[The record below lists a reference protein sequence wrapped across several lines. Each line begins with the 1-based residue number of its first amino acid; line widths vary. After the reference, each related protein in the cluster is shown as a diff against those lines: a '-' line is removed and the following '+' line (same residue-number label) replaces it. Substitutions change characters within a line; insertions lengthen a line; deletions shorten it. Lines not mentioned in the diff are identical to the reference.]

1 MDQWRYWTILGG
13 HFASSAREDW
23 NLAVGA
29 KHSCPT
35 LELRTSTIFTDEY
48 TSCDMM
54 PDQNKRTIIGNGSST
69 KSRLALRK
77 TLVA

>member
-1 MDQWRYWTILGG
+1 MLGG
-13 HFASSAREDW
+13 HFASSAREDQ
-23 NLAVGA
+23 NLAFGA
-29 KHSCPT
+29 KHSRPT

-54 PDQNKRTIIGNGSST
+54 PDQNKRTIIGNVSSAT
-69 KSRLALRK
+69 NRLAPRK